1 MQLLKRFHPTGNP
14 GNSPNSGGWQTWL
27 AAHSDI
33 IKYHFAA
40 ASMRLERAFM
50 SVRYIHAN
58 ILLSSCSSDGW
69 LLFHSPVVSSRNMC
83 HTTFQAAICVP
94 VKNLTFILNTFKKN
108 YCNQHIIWSISLGKH
123 WFFETLRYIKHHKHQ
138 IWNPSKCAKCIQ
150 WYPVV
155 YLYPRHSPSTLVLEV
170 KLPTVPCTRG
180 ALQSMLGRWRRS
192 KRHGSPVT
200 RCDKRIPA
208 SPDFTSLNIHGYM

>member
-1 MQLLKRFHPTGNP
+1 MYFEYTFVLKRCSNAPNLRHDTVWQYKWGMISSKSTAEMTSLWASCQGAVMLQSSSPLLAAIDPRMPNLDARKEMMQLLKRFHPTGNP
-14 GNSPNSGGWQTWL
+14 WNSPNSGGWQTWL

-69 LLFHSPVVSSRNMC
+69 LLFHSPMVSSRNMC

-94 VKNLTFILNTFKKN
+94 VKNLTFILILNTSFLQTKRINKS
-108 YCNQHIIWSISLGKH
+108 IWSTSLGKH
-123 WFFETLRYIKHHKHQ
+123 WFFET
-138 IWNPSKCAKCIQ
+138 
-150 WYPVV
+150 
-155 YLYPRHSPSTLVLEV
+155 V
-170 KLPTVPCTRG
+170 KI
-180 ALQSMLGRWRRS
+180 
-192 KRHGSPVT
+192 H
-200 RCDKRIPA
+200 
-208 SPDFTSLNIHGYM
+208 NIS